1 MYDITNMVVKEN
13 VITCN
18 MDGNEY
24 SLEFDRSDTLCCVL
38 INNEEILDYD
48 EGLINVIIFKS
59 FDTTIHSAG

>member
-1 MYDITNMVVKEN
+1 
-13 VITCN
+13 

-38 INNEEILDYD
+38 INNEEVIDYC
-48 EGLINVIIFKS
+48 EETINVIIVKS

>member
-13 VITCN
+13 VITCS

-38 INNEEILDYD
+38 INNEEVIDYD
-48 EGLINVIIFKS
+48 EGLINVIIVKS
-59 FDTTIHSAG
+59 FDTTIHSAC

>member
-1 MYDITNMVVKEN
+1 MVVKEN
-13 VITCN
+13 VITCS

-38 INNEEILDYD
+38 INNEEVIDYC
-48 EGLINVIIFKS
+48 EETINVIIVKS